1 MLIEWIKEQE
11 ENQPKVISDK
21 SYSCSQVKV
30 YENIEELTAAATT
43 TSNEDN
49 VDGCAK
55 RFELWKPSE
64 QSSDSGKSTGRESDV
79 VLLRVKSS
87 DGQDNKSTVSQAGAY
102 QLSNVRGVPAYSSA
116 TSLSS
121 YGSSSSWSSRMKN
134 AIHRKISSGE
144 DSITEADDAD
154 AHKDK

>member
-1 MLIEWIKEQE
+1 MLVEWIKEQE
-11 ENQPKVISDK
+11 ENQPKVTSDE
-21 SYSCSQVKV
+21 SFSCSQVKV
-30 YENIEELTAAATT
+30 YENIEELTAAATSA

-64 QSSDSGKSTGRESDV
+64 QSSDSGKSSDV

-87 DGQDNKSTVSQAGAY
+87 DGQDNKSTVSQSGAY

-154 AHKDK
+154 ARKDK